1 MSTINH
7 IFIRKNPDAKRIYDY
22 LLEHGP
28 TTSLQ
33 IGRDL
38 PDISPQSRSRISERL
53 SNLGLIAGKRVTVG
67 RMATTEWR
75 VIR

>member
-7 IFIRKNPDAKRIYDY
+7 IFVRKNPDARRIYDY

-38 PDISPQSRSRISERL
+38 PDISPQSRSRISKRM
-53 SNLGLIAGKRVTVG
+53 SNLGLIAGRRVRVG
-67 RMATTEWR
+67 RTPTIEWR

>member
-1 MSTINH
+1 MRSDQIQLL
-7 IFIRKNPDAKRIYDY
+7 RKPDARRIYDY

-38 PDISPQSRSRISERL
+38 PDISPQSRSRISKRM
-53 SNLGLIAGKRVTVG
+53 SNLGLIAGRRVRVG
-67 RMATTEWR
+67 RTATTEWR

>member
-1 MSTINH
+1 MIRER
-7 IFIRKNPDAKRIYDY
+7 FLRKNPDARRIYDY

-38 PDISPQSRSRISERL
+38 PDISPQSRSRISKRL

>member
-1 MSTINH
+1 MIRER
-7 IFIRKNPDAKRIYDY
+7 FLRKNPDARRIYDY
-22 LLEHGP
+22 LVEHGP

-53 SNLGLIAGKRVTVG
+53 SNLGLIAGRRVTVD
-67 RMATTEWR
+67 RTATTEWR

>member
-1 MSTINH
+1 MIRER
-7 IFIRKNPDAKRIYDY
+7 FLRKNPDARRIYDY

-38 PDISPQSRSRISERL
+38 PDISPQGRSRISKRL
-53 SNLGLIAGKRVTVG
+53 INLGLIAGKRVTVG

>member
-7 IFIRKNPDAKRIYDY
+7 IFIRKNPDARRIYDY

-38 PDISPQSRSRISERL
+38 PDISPQSRSRISKRL
-53 SNLGLIAGKRVTVG
+53 SNLGLITGKRVRVG
-67 RMATTEWR
+67 RTPTIEWR

>member
-1 MSTINH
+1 MIRER
-7 IFIRKNPDAKRIYDY
+7 FLRKNPDARRIYDY
-22 LLEHGP
+22 LAEHGP

-53 SNLGLIAGKRVTVG
+53 SNLGLIAGRRVTVD
-67 RMATTEWR
+67 RTATTEWR